1 MKFNSIKSKL
11 LIGGISLVLLPLV
24 AVGVISQLKSG
35 NALLALGENN
45 AKETASSLARLVD
58 SILGEEIK
66 IANIFAADQRIV
78 DFVSASNDGVN
89 GGDDISDVLLDGF
102 KELGENYEGIFLA
115 DSKGYIHAG
124 ILGQKLGYIGI
135 DISGR
140 DYFKKARNDRKTV
153 VGKVVWSKATN
164 DLTSV
169 ICAPIIGA
177 SSKVVGA
184 VGIVLKVDF
193 LVDLISGRKIGKTG
207 YGYMTDETG
216 LLLAHPEKKNILTLN
231 TAKLEGMEEFMTKM
245 LSGDTGVDKYVHKG
259 VGKISGYAPLKTVN
273 WFVGITQDA
282 DEYLAPVNAI
292 RNIIVFVTLIA
303 VAITVTLVVI
313 ASMAIVRPINQ
324 AVAGLKDIAEGE
336 GDLTMRLQ
344 VKTKDEV
351 GEMAFWF
358 NTFIEKLQKIIGKIA
373 KNSATVDS
381 SSAELLQIS
390 GELSKG
396 AEDTSQRA
404 GNVATASEEMSTNL
418 NNVAAAM
425 EQSSTNA
432 NIVAAAAEEMTS
444 TINEIAENA
453 EKARGISSEA
463 VQQSESAA
471 EKMSELGRAAE
482 KIGRVTETIT
492 EISEQTNLLALNA
505 TIEAARAGEAGKGFA
520 VVANEIK
527 ELAKQTAE
535 ATLDIRDLIE
545 EVQRTTGSTG
555 VEIDE
560 ISKVIS
566 GVNDIVATIATAVEE
581 QTAATQEIANNISQ
595 ASQGINEVNENVN
608 QSSTVAA
615 DITADI
621 AEVNTAAE
629 VISEQSR
636 LVRSSSEN
644 LQRLAAELNSI
655 VGGFKI

>member
-11 LIGGISLVLLPLV
+11 LIGGISLVLMPLI

-58 SILGEEIK
+58 NILGEEIK

-78 DFVSASNDGVN
+78 DFMSALNEGVN
-89 GGDDISDVLLDGF
+89 GGNDINEVLLDGF
-102 KELGENYEGIFLA
+102 NELGKNYEGIFLA

-124 ILGQKLGYIGI
+124 ILGQKRGYIGI

-140 DYFKKARNDRKTV
+140 DYFQKARNGRKTV

-169 ICAPIIGA
+169 ICSPIIGA
-177 SSKVVGA
+177 SSKVIGT

-231 TAKLEGMEEFMTKM
+231 TAKLEGMEEFMAKM
-245 LSGDTGVDKYVHKG
+245 LSGDTGVDKYEHKG
-259 VGKISGYAPLKTVN
+259 VRKISGYAPLTTVH

-282 DEYLAPVNAI
+282 DEYLQPVNAI
-292 RNIIVFVTLIA
+292 RNIIIFVILIA
-303 VAITVTLVVI
+303 VAITVALVVI
-313 ASMAIVRPINQ
+313 ASMAIIRPINQ

-344 VKTKDEV
+344 VKAKDEI

-373 KNSATVDS
+373 ENSATVDS

-396 AEDTSQRA
+396 AENTSQRA

-432 NIVAAAAEEMTS
+432 NIVASAAEEMTS

-535 ATLDIRDLIE
+535 ATLDIRGLIE

-629 VISEQSR
+629 VISERSR